1 MSAPMADFPT
11 FLNTIASGQR
21 LTDAQSAAAFDAI
34 MSGQIPEAIIGAF
47 FMGLKMQGETASDL
61 VAAAGAMRRRAIPVT
76 APFDAIDTCGTGGD
90 GLSTLNVSTAAAIVA
105 AACGAKVAKHG
116 NRSATSR
123 SSSAGVL
130 ESLGV
135 VIGREPEHVE
145 RCLRELGI
153 TFILAN
159 AHHPAMKAV
168 ADVRRTLKIPT
179 IFNLV
184 GPLTNPAGVRRQ
196 VIGVYSERWLEP
208 MAEAIGR
215 LGAERAWIIYG
226 AGGMDEMSLVGPSQ
240 IAEYHNG
247 TVSRFA
253 VAPEDLGIQRA
264 PVEAIKGGDAQ
275 HNAAALRRMLE
286 GEKSA
291 YRDTVVLNAAA
302 ALVVGGQAAKL
313 SEGVAQATAAID
325 TGKATGLLDRWV
337 EMTSKDE

>member
-1 MSAPMADFPT
+1 MSAPLADFPS
-11 FLNTIASGQR
+11 FLNAIASGQR
-21 LTDAQSAAAFDAI
+21 LTDAQSVSAFEAI
-34 MSGQIPEAIIGAF
+34 MSGQVPEAIIAAF

-61 VAAAGAMRRRAIPVT
+61 VAAAGAMRRRAIPVN

-116 NRSATSR
+116 NRSATSK

-247 TVSRFA
+247 SVNRFS
-253 VAPEDLGIQRA
+253 VAPEDLGLQRA
-264 PVEAIKGGDAQ
+264 PVEAIKGGDAE
-275 HNAAALRRMLE
+275 HNAAALRRMLG
-286 GEKSA
+286 GERSA
-291 YRDTVVLNAAA
+291 YRDTVALNAAA
-302 ALVVGGQAAKL
+302 ALVVGGLAPTLA
-313 SEGVAQATAAID
+313 EGVAQATAAID
-325 TGKATGLLDRWV
+325 TGKATALLDRWV
-337 EMTSKDE
+337 EMTSND

>member
-1 MSAPMADFPT
+1 MSAPLVDFPALLT
-11 FLNTIASGQR
+11 TIASGQR
-21 LTDAQSAAAFDAI
+21 LTDAQSVAAFEAI
-34 MSGQIPEAIIGAF
+34 MSGQVPEAIIAAF

-61 VAAAGAMRRRAIPVT
+61 VAAASAMRRRAIPVN

-90 GLSTLNVSTAAAIVA
+90 GLATLNVSTAAAIVA

-116 NRSATSR
+116 NRSATSK

-215 LGAERAWIIYG
+215 LGAERAWIIFG

-240 IAEYHNG
+240 IAEFHSG
-247 TVSRFA
+247 KVTRFS
-253 VAPEDLGIQRA
+253 VAPEDVGLQRA
-264 PVEAIKGGDAQ
+264 PVEAIQGGDAE
-275 HNAAALRRMLE
+275 HNAAALRRMLG
-286 GEKSA
+286 GEKTP

-302 ALVVGGQAAKL
+302 ALVVGGQAATL
-313 SEGVAQATAAID
+313 ADGVAQAAAAID
-325 TGKATGLLDRWV
+325 SGKATALLDRWV
-337 EMTSKDE
+337 EMTSND

>member
-1 MSAPMADFPT
+1 MSAPLVDFPALLT
-11 FLNTIASGQR
+11 TIASGQR
-21 LTDAQSAAAFDAI
+21 LTDAQSVAAFEAI
-34 MSGQIPEAIIGAF
+34 MSGQVPEAIIAAF

-61 VAAAGAMRRRAIPVT
+61 VAAASAMRRRAIPVN

-90 GLSTLNVSTAAAIVA
+90 GLATLNVSTAAAIVA

-130 ESLGV
+130 EALGV

-196 VIGVYSERWLEP
+196 VIGVYSDRWLEP

-215 LGAERAWIIYG
+215 LGAERAWIVFG
-226 AGGMDEMSLVGPSQ
+226 AGGMDELSLVGPSQ
-240 IAEYHNG
+240 IAEFHNG
-247 TVSRFA
+247 KITRFS
-253 VAPEDLGIQRA
+253 VAPEDVGLQRA
-264 PVEAIKGGDAQ
+264 PVEAIQGGDAD
-275 HNAAALRRMLE
+275 HNAAALRRMLG
-286 GEKSA
+286 GEKSP
-291 YRDTVVLNAAA
+291 YRDTVMLNAAA
-302 ALVVGGQAAKL
+302 ALVVGGQATTLAD
-313 SEGVAQATAAID
+313 GIAQAAAAID
-325 TGKATGLLDRWV
+325 SGKATALLDRWV
-337 EMTSKDE
+337 EMTSND

>member
-1 MSAPMADFPT
+1 MSAPLADFPAYLT
-11 FLNTIASGQR
+11 TIASGQR
-21 LTDAQSAAAFDAI
+21 LTDVQSAAAFDAI
-34 MSGQIPEAIIGAF
+34 MSGQIPEAVIGAF

-61 VAAAGAMRRRAIPVT
+61 VAAAGAMRRRAIPVS
-76 APFDAIDTCGTGGD
+76 APVDAIDTCGTGGD

-184 GPLTNPAGVRRQ
+184 GPLTNPAGVKRQ

-208 MAEAIGR
+208 MAEAVGR
-215 LGAERAWIIYG
+215 LGAERAWILYG
-226 AGGMDEMSLVGPSQ
+226 AGGMDEMSLAGPTQ
-240 IAEYHNG
+240 VAEYHNG
-247 TVSRFA
+247 TLTRFS
-253 VAPEDLGIQRA
+253 VAPEDLGLASA
-264 PVEAIKGGDAQ
+264 PIEAIRGGDAE
-275 HNAAALRRMLE
+275 HNAAALRRMLG
-286 GEKSA
+286 GEKGA

-302 ALVVGGQAAKL
+302 ALVVGDQAATL
-313 SEGVAQATAAID
+313 AEGVTQAAGAID
-325 TGKATGLLDRWV
+325 TGKATALLDRWV
-337 EMTSKDE
+337 EMTRND